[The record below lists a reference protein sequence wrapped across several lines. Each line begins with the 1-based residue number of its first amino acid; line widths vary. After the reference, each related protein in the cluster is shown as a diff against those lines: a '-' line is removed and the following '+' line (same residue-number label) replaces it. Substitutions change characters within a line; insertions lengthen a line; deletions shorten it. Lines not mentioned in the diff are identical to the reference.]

1 MSRKANNTFRI
12 WNEAGYM
19 LSSITVRT
27 MSKETME
34 MVVHIKPKQDENI
47 DFFKDRIIMRDL
59 ARRQDLYAIPYTDI
73 NEDGNAEVLL
83 VNRDLIYK
91 REKQMKALVEEY
103 RASYWY
109 IQRDESFVRNVE
121 ELNKVRSR
129 LIAFQKEYKRMM
141 GEHDGHITQTMIRNK
156 DTKKTYEWFKEE
168 FKELTKRMKDCKKCP
183 KHLFQKQEHYQRIGD
198 F

>member
-1 MSRKANNTFRI
+1 MSRKAKNTLRI
-12 WNEAGYM
+12 WSEAGYM

-47 DFFKDRIIMRDL
+47 DFLKDRIIMRDL

-109 IQRDESFVRNVE
+109 IQRDESFVRNVK

-141 GEHDGHITQTMIRNK
+141 GEHDGHITQTMFRNK
-156 DTKKTYEWFKEE
+156 GTKKTYELFKEE
-168 FKELTKRMKDCKKCP
+168 FKELTRRMKVCKKCP
-183 KHLFQKQEHYQRIGD
+183 KHLFQKQAHYQGIGS